1 MKKQI
6 QNSDIEKYILK
17 DPKLRRA
24 LARRSHY
31 WFFLIYLSDYIKYK
45 TAAFQRQMFY
55 LTQDSNV
62 KAAVIVAF
70 RGSAKSTI
78 MSLSYPIWAM
88 IGAQK
93 KKYIIILSQTQQLC
107 KLILTNIKA
116 ELEKNTKLARDFGPF
131 REQADQW
138 NTNTLLV
145 NGYNC
150 RIASISC
157 GESLRGIRH
166 KQHRPDLIICDDVE
180 DLSSVR
186 NKEARDKIFNWLTG
200 DVIPAGDKNTK
211 IIVIGNMLHEDS
223 LMMRL
228 KKEIRGGRFAAEYR
242 QYPLLDSNGV
252 PLWKEKFTSQESID
266 ELKSGIASESSWQ
279 REYLL
284 QIIPDEDR
292 VIFRDW
298 IKYYDKFPEDDKDF
312 RYIATGIDLAISKNE
327 SADYTAMVSARVY
340 GYRENL
346 KIYILPYPVNKRLT
360 FPETV
365 EQAKMLSTSLGNG
378 YPTMLFIE
386 EVGYQGSLIEE
397 LVRQGYPAKG
407 VKTCG
412 QDKKARLTLTTHL
425 IKNGNVLFARYECEE
440 LTGQLTSFGYEK
452 HDDLADA
459 FAILVLKILESNKRP
474 PIVTGGVL

>member
-1 MKKQI
+1 MKRKQNRI
-6 QNSDIEKYILK
+6 NLEKNISD
-17 DPKLRRA
+17 DPKVRRG

-31 WFFLIYLSDYIKYK
+31 WFFHIYLSSYIKYR
-45 TAAFQRQMFY
+45 TATFQKEMFT
-55 LTQDSNV
+55 LTEATDI

-107 KLILTNIKA
+107 RQILDNIKA
-116 ELEKNTKLARDFGPF
+116 ELEKNTQLARDFGPF

-186 NKEARDKIFNWLTG
+186 NKESRDKTFDWLTG
-200 DVIPAGDKNTK
+200 EVIPAGDKNTK
-211 IIVIGNMLHEDS
+211 TIVIGNMLHEDS

-228 KKEIRGGRFAAEYR
+228 RKEIRGGRFAEVYR
-242 QYPLLDSNGV
+242 QYPLLDSSGV
-252 PLWKEKFTSQESID
+252 PLWKEKFTSQESLD
-266 ELKSGIASESSWQ
+266 ELKRKTASESSWQ

-284 QIIPDEDR
+284 KIIPDEDR
-292 VIFRDW
+292 IIFRDW
-298 IKYYDKFPEDDKDF
+298 IKYYYKFPEDDKNF
-312 RYIATGIDLAISKNE
+312 RYIATGIDPAISQRDTAN
-327 SADYTAMVSARVY
+327 YTAMVSARIY
-340 GYRENL
+340 GYEENL
-346 KIYILPYPVNKRLT
+346 RIYILPYPVNKRLT
-360 FPETV
+360 YPETL
-365 EQAKMLSTSLGNG
+365 EQVKILSTSLGNG

-386 EVGYQGSLIEE
+386 DVAYQRALIEE
-397 LVRQGYPAKG
+397 LVRQGYSATGAKP
-407 VKTCG
+407 CG
-412 QDKKARLTLTTHL
+412 RDKKARLTLTTNL
-425 IKNGNVLFARYECEE
+425 IKNGNVLFASKGCEDLIDQ
-440 LTGQLTSFGYEK
+440 LTGFGYEK
-452 HDDLADA
+452 YDDLADA
-459 FAILVLKILESNKRP
+459 FSILVLKIRESSNKL
-474 PIVTGGVL
+474 PIITGGVL